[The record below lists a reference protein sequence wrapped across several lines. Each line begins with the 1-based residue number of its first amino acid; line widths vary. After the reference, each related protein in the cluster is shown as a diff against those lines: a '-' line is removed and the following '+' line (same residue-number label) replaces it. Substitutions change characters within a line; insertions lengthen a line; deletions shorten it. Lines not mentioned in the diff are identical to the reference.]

1 MPEVNGMGGLHVVKL
16 LVRYGVPVFRQK
28 PHTNSKQKTENEE
41 LEAFGWQTD
50 LLTRKWIIDAL
61 VPLIRLQ
68 KVDIHFAEILEQFR
82 TFVVTEHGKSEAM
95 PGKHDDSVIAAAIA
109 CYNLGAATEFKL
121 QRMRGADLMRMA
133 RDPRYLAPDGFRRK
147 VAIR

>member
-1 MPEVNGMGGLHVVKL
+1 MGGLHVVKL

-95 PGKHDDSVIAAAIA
+95 SGKHDDSVIAAAIGL
-109 CYNLGAATEFKL
+109 YNIGAATEFKL
-121 QRMRGADLMRMA
+121 SRVRGLDMMKLA
-133 RDPRYLAPDGFRRK
+133 RDPRYMAPECFRRK
-147 VAIR
+147 LAM